1 MLQSLVYKKFIAI
14 KKVESK
20 DKSNVKNILN
30 TCRDTEDLL
39 YKLRNIFY
47 KV

>member
-1 MLQSLVYKKFIAI
+1 MLQSLVYKKFIDI
-14 KKVESK
+14 PKIEPK

-39 YKLRNIFY
+39 YKFLRS
-47 KV
+47 